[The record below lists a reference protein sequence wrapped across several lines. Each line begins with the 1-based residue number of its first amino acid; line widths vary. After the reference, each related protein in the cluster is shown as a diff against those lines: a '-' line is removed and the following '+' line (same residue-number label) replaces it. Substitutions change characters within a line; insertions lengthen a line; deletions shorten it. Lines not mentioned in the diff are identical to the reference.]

1 MSYVWHDLCRK
12 KQLVE
17 PLEMRRLPSMEETLH
32 QLEYI
37 KYCAQWDVCQLVSFC
52 VNQHVCR
59 ICLISGGKF
68 LDLTSLDSDTSLKR
82 NHTNLSMNAALLSM
96 GHDCPIY
103 ANKRWSTMAEAI
115 NRKPRMRTCHGIT
128 VIPQIPVW
136 KIGNHTHTQHQ
147 HPTLNPPKFATS
159 LPKPS
164 TAPQFLH
171 CLRFC
176 FRRSRGS
183 CWSKDLQSTLRLSQL
198 RSYVWLVE
206 GMLRDISKETSISP
220 EKNRYLPIFPNCE
233 NVETKKH
240 FPNSCV
246 HSFNSPWLYSS
257 CWLQV
262 SLPPVWKHLAM
273 AQNEATTLGR

>member
-136 KIGNHTHTQHQ
+136 KIGNHTHTHTT
-147 HPTLNPPKFATS
+147 PTSNPQSPKVRYLAPKTKHRPTIPS
-159 LPKPS
+159 LPSFLFPS
-164 TAPQFLH
+164 FAWIL
-171 CLRFC
+171 LIE
-176 FRRSRGS
+176 RSS
-183 CWSKDLQSTLRLSQL
+183 VHPAIESVEVIRLI
-198 RSYVWLVE
+198 
-206 GMLRDISKETSISP
+206 GGRDVA
-220 EKNRYLPIFPNCE
+220 R
-233 NVETKKH
+233 
-240 FPNSCV
+240 
-246 HSFNSPWLYSS
+246 
-257 CWLQV
+257 
-262 SLPPVWKHLAM
+262 HL
-273 AQNEATTLGR
+273 